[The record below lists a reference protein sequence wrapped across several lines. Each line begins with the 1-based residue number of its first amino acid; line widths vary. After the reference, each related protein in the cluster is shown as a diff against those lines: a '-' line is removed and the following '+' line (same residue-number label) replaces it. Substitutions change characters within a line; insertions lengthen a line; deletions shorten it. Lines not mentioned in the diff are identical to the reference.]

1 MKRLV
6 ALLLALVMVF
16 ALVACGGDKPTST
29 PADKPASSTPSTP
42 SDPAKPADPAQ
53 PEKPAEDPDAWKYG
67 GTFIAASSNATSTMD
82 PHAGGGSLGNS
93 RWMNHIFEGLL
104 EKSVEGVY
112 YPQVCTY
119 EASPDGKVIKLTL
132 REDRYFSNG
141 KKITMD
147 DLWASIYR
155 AAGDYT
161 TATWDKYFKDC
172 DIKVEGNTI
181 TFTHKNYNI
190 NFMQTL
196 NGVTFC
202 VMPKEICEKY
212 PVTGG
217 EVQPNGLLRGGNIE
231 KEINEDADVIGS
243 GPYKLVSWSDV
254 EVDMVRNDLYVA
266 DYFEGATGK
275 AAPKKAYFDEIKVA
289 VNTSE
294 DSRTA
299 AAIANEY
306 HLSWIGNPA
315 MMPAAEAA
323 GMIKYDQGTTW
334 THGMFFNLDPSNAD
348 SIIQNVDVRKAIRA
362 SLDCNAVMLAVTG
375 DQSAVALVPTPIQAD
390 TVYHNTI
397 VADNEW
403 NIKDEALAKEYL
415 KKANYNGEPIVYLI
429 TAATSNN
436 MHKAAMVAVSHMEKV
451 GLNIELMLVD
461 SGSHSN
467 LRKDPKTGH
476 DIGCWNVQKRDD
488 NPVLHSTFVTG
499 TQGWWDSDAKNA
511 AIAKMKT
518 AVTGTPESIAAYE
531 EYCQAVV
538 DEVPYILFGH
548 ALNFNFV
555 SDKVVYDVQGNSEYY
570 WNSYFADNQPK

>member
-1 MKRLV
+1 MKK
-6 ALLLALVMVF
+6 ALALILALVMVMG
-16 ALVACGGDKPTST
+16 LVACGGDKPTST

-67 GTFIAASSNATSTMD
+67 GTFIAASSNATSTQD
-82 PHAGGGSLGNS
+82 PHDGAGSLGNS
-93 RWMNHIFEGLL
+93 RWMDSIYEGFLC
-104 EKSVEGVY
+104 KSVEGVY
-112 YPQVCTY
+112 YPQVCDY
-119 EASPDGKVIKLTL
+119 EASADGKMVKLTL
-132 REDRYFSNG
+132 RERYFSNG
-141 KKITMD
+141 EKITID
-147 DLWASIYR
+147 DVWASLNRY
-155 AAGDYT
+155 AGQT
-161 TATWDKYFKDC
+161 TTSNWDKYFKDC
-172 DIKVEGNTI
+172 DIKVEGDTI
-181 TFTHKNYNI
+181 TFTHKQYNI
-190 NFMQTL
+190 NFMQIMASTSC
-196 NGVTFC
+196 C
-202 VMPKEICEKY
+202 VMPKAICDKY

-217 EVQPNGLLRGGNIE
+217 EVQSNGLLRGGKIE
-231 KEINEDADVIGS
+231 VKINEDADVIGS
-243 GPYKLVSWSDV
+243 GPYKLVSWSDT
-254 EVDMVRNDLYVA
+254 EVKMERNDLYVA
-266 DYFEGATGK
+266 DEFEGATGK
-275 AAPKKAYFDEIKVA
+275 AAPKRAYFDEIIVA
-289 VNTSE
+289 INTSA

-299 AAIANEY
+299 AAIAGEY
-306 HLSWIGNPA
+306 HLSWIGEPA

-323 GMIKYDQGTTW
+323 GMVKYDQGTTW

-348 SIIQNVDVRKAIRA
+348 SPIANVNVRKAIRA

-375 DQSAVALVPTPIQAD
+375 DQSAVALVPTPVQAD

-403 NIKDEALAKEYL
+403 NIQDEALAKEYL

-436 MHKAAMVAVSHMEKV
+436 MHKAAMVAVSQMEKV

-499 TQGWWDSDAKNA
+499 SQGWWDSDAKNA

-518 AVTGTPESIAAYE
+518 SITGTPESIAAYE

-538 DEVPYILFGH
+538 DEVPYILYGH

-555 SDKVVYDVQGNSEYY
+555 SDKVVYDVQGSSEYY
-570 WNSYFADNQPK
+570 WNSYFKK

>member
-1 MKRLV
+1 MKRTL
-6 ALLLALVMVF
+6 ALILALVMVM
-16 ALVACGGDKPTST
+16 ALVACGGDKPTS
-29 PADKPASSTPSTP
+29 STPTTPSNPTTSNPSTSTP
-42 SDPAKPADPAQ
+42 GTD
-53 PEKPAEDPDAWKYG
+53 KPAEDPDAWKYG
-67 GTFIAASSNATSTMD
+67 GTFIAASSNATSTQD
-82 PHAGGGSLGNS
+82 PHDGAGSLGNS
-93 RWMNHIFEGLL
+93 RWMDSIYEGLL
-104 EKSVEGVY
+104 VRSVEGVY

-119 EASPDGKVIKLTL
+119 EASPDGKVIKITL
-132 REDRYFSNG
+132 RERYFSNG
-141 KKITMD
+141 DKITIED
-147 DLWASIYR
+147 VWASINRY
-155 AAGDYT
+155 AGN
-161 TATWDKYFKDC
+161 TATSTWDKYFKDC
-172 DIKVEGNTI
+172 DIKREGDSI

-190 NFMQTL
+190 NFMQIMASTSC
-196 NGVTFC
+196 C
-202 VMPKEICEKY
+202 VMPKEICDKY

-217 EVQPNGLLRGGNIE
+217 EVMPNGLLRGGKIE
-231 KEINEDADVIGS
+231 VKINEDADVIGS
-243 GPYKLVSWSDV
+243 GPYKLVSWSDT
-254 EVDMVRNDLYVA
+254 EVDMVRNDKYVA
-266 DYFEGATGK
+266 DEFEGATGK
-275 AAPKKAYFDEIKVA
+275 AAPKRAYFDEIIIA

-299 AAIANEY
+299 AAIAGEY

-323 GMIKYDQGTTW
+323 GMVKYDQGTTW

-348 SIIQNVDVRKAIRA
+348 SPIANVNVRKAIRA
-362 SLDCNAVMLAVTG
+362 ALDCNAIMMGPTG
-375 DQSAVALVPTPIQAD
+375 GEPSAIALVPTPVQAD

-403 NIKDEALAKEYL
+403 NIHDEALAKEYL

-429 TAATSNN
+429 TAAASNN
-436 MHKAAMVAVSHMEKV
+436 MHKAAMIAVSQMEKI

-461 SGSHSN
+461 NGSHSA

-499 TQGWWDSDAKNA
+499 SQGWWDSDAKNA
-511 AIAKMKT
+511 ALAKMKST
-518 AVTGTPESIAAYE
+518 ITGTPESIAAYE

-538 DEVPYILFGH
+538 DEVPYILYGH

-570 WNSYFADNQPK
+570 WNSYFKK

>member
-1 MKRLV
+1 MKRIF
-6 ALLLALVMVF
+6 ALILALVMVM

-29 PADKPASSTPSTP
+29 PTAPSNPTEPSNP
-42 SDPAKPADPAQ
+42 SDPAKPAD

-67 GTFIAASSNATSTMD
+67 GTFIAGSSNATNSLD
-82 PHAGGGSLGNS
+82 PHDGAGSLGNS
-93 RWMNHIFEGLL
+93 RWMDSIYEGFLVR
-104 EKSVEGVY
+104 SVEGKY
-112 YPQVCTY
+112 YPQVCDF
-119 EASPDGKVIKLTL
+119 EESPDGKVIKITL
-132 REDRYFSNG
+132 RERYFSNG
-141 KKITMD
+141 EKITIED
-147 DLWASIYR
+147 VWASLNRY
-155 AAGDYT
+155 AGNTT

-172 DIKVEGNTI
+172 DIKREGDSI

-190 NFMQTL
+190 NFMQIMASTSC
-196 NGVTFC
+196 C
-202 VMPKEICEKY
+202 VMPKEICDKY

-217 EVQPNGLLRGGNIE
+217 EVMPNGLLRGGKAEI
-231 KEINEDADVIGS
+231 KINEAEDVIGS

-254 EVDMVRNDLYVA
+254 EVVTVRNDKYVA
-266 DYFEGATGK
+266 DEFEGATGK
-275 AAPKKAYFDEIKVA
+275 AAPKKAYFDEIIYA
-289 VNTSE
+289 INTNA

-299 AAIANEY
+299 AAIAGEY
-306 HLSWIGNPA
+306 HLAWIGNPA

-323 GMIKYDQGTTW
+323 GMVKYDQGTTW

-348 SIIQNVDVRKAIRA
+348 SPIANVNVRKAIRA
-362 SLDCNAVMLAVTG
+362 ALDCNAVMLGPTSG
-375 DQSAVALVPTPIQAD
+375 DQSAVALVPTPVQAD

-429 TAATSNN
+429 PAGSSTMNA
-436 MHKAAMVAVSHMEKV
+436 AAMIAVSQLEKL
-451 GLNIELMLVD
+451 GLNMELMLVD
-461 SGSHSN
+461 AGAHSG

-499 TQGWWDSDAKNA
+499 TQGWWNSDAKNA
-511 AIAKMKT
+511 AITKMKA

-538 DEVPYILFGH
+538 DEVPYILYGH

-555 SDKVVYDVQGNSEYY
+555 SDKVEYDVQGSSEYY
-570 WNSYFADNQPK
+570 WNCYFRK

>member
-1 MKRLV
+1 MKRTL
-6 ALLLALVMVF
+6 ALILALVMLM
-16 ALVACGGDKPTST
+16 ALVACGGDKPTS
-29 PADKPASSTPSTP
+29 STPTTPSNPTEPSKP
-42 SDPAKPADPAQ
+42 SDPAKPAD

-67 GTFIAASSNATSTMD
+67 GTFIAASSNATSTQD
-82 PHAGGGSLGNS
+82 PHDGAGSLGNS
-93 RWMNHIFEGLL
+93 RWMSHIYESILC
-104 EKSVEGVY
+104 KSVEGVY

-119 EASPDGKVIKLTL
+119 EESPDGKVISITL
-132 REDRYFSNG
+132 RERYFSNG
-141 KKITMD
+141 EKITMD
-147 DLWASIYR
+147 DVWASFNRYF
-155 AAGDYT
+155 GGTT
-161 TATWDKYFKDC
+161 TATWDKYLKDC
-172 DIKVEGNTI
+172 DIKRDGDTI

-190 NFMQTL
+190 NFMGIL
-196 NGVTFC
+196 NSLSCC
-202 VMPKEICEKY
+202 VMPKEICDKY

-217 EVQPNGLLRGGNIE
+217 EVQANGVLRGGKIE
-231 KEINEDADVIGS
+231 TKINEDADVIGS
-243 GPYKLVSWSDV
+243 GPYKLVSWSDT
-254 EVDMVRNDLYVA
+254 EIDMVRNDKYVA
-266 DYFEGATGK
+266 DEFDGATGK
-275 AAPKKAYFDEIKVA
+275 AAPKRAYFDEIIVA

-299 AAIANEY
+299 AAIAGEY

-334 THGMFFNLDPSNAD
+334 THGMFFNLDASNAD
-348 SIIQNVDVRKAIRA
+348 SIIQNVNVRKAIRA
-362 SLDCNAVMLAVTG
+362 CLDCNAVMMGPTGG
-375 DQSAVALVPTPIQAD
+375 DQSAIALIPTPVQAD

-403 NIKDEALAKEYL
+403 NIHDEALAKEYL

-436 MHKAAMVAVSHMEKV
+436 MHKAAMVAVSQMEKV

-476 DIGCWNVQKRDD
+476 DIGCWNVQKNDT

-499 TQGWWDSDAKNA
+499 TQGWWDSPAKNA

-538 DEVPYILFGH
+538 DEVPYILYGH

-555 SDKVVYDVQGNSEYY
+555 SDKVVYDVQGASEYY
-570 WNSYFADNQPK
+570 WNSYFKK

>member
-1 MKRLV
+1 MKRTL
-6 ALLLALVMVF
+6 ALILALVMVM
-16 ALVACGGDKPTST
+16 ALVACGGDKPTS
-29 PADKPASSTPSTP
+29 STPTTP
-42 SDPAKPADPAQ
+42 SNPTTSNPATPSNPTTST
-53 PEKPAEDPDAWKYG
+53 PAEDPDAWKYG
-67 GTFIAASSNATSTMD
+67 GTFIAASSNATSTQD
-82 PHAGGGSLGNS
+82 PHDGAGSLGNS
-93 RWMNHIFEGLL
+93 RWMDSIYEGFLC
-104 EKSVEGVY
+104 KSVEGVY

-119 EASPDGKVIKLTL
+119 EASPDGKVIKITL
-132 REDRYFSNG
+132 RERYFSNG
-141 KKITMD
+141 DKITIED
-147 DLWASIYR
+147 VWASINRY
-155 AAGDYT
+155 AGN
-161 TATWDKYFKDC
+161 TATSTWDKYFKDC
-172 DIKVEGNTI
+172 DIKREGDSI

-190 NFMQTL
+190 NFMQIMASTSC
-196 NGVTFC
+196 C
-202 VMPKEICEKY
+202 VMPKEICDKY

-217 EVQPNGLLRGGNIE
+217 EVMPNGLLRGGKIE
-231 KEINEDADVIGS
+231 VKINEDADVIGS
-243 GPYKLVSWSDV
+243 GPYKLVSWSDT
-254 EVDMVRNDLYVA
+254 EVDMVRNDKYVA
-266 DYFEGATGK
+266 DEFEGATGK
-275 AAPKKAYFDEIKVA
+275 AAPKRAYFDEIIIA

-299 AAIANEY
+299 AAIAGEY

-323 GMIKYDQGTTW
+323 GMVKYDQGTTW

-348 SIIQNVDVRKAIRA
+348 SPIANVNVRKAIRA
-362 SLDCNAVMLAVTG
+362 ALDCNAIMMGPTG
-375 DQSAVALVPTPIQAD
+375 GEPSAIALVPTPVQAD

-403 NIKDEALAKEYL
+403 NIHDEALAKEYL

-429 TAATSNN
+429 TAAASNN
-436 MHKAAMVAVSHMEKV
+436 MHKAAMIAVSQMEKI

-461 SGSHSN
+461 NGSHSA

-499 TQGWWDSDAKNA
+499 SQGWWDSDAKNA
-511 AIAKMKT
+511 ALAKMKST
-518 AVTGTPESIAAYE
+518 ITGTPESIAAYE

-538 DEVPYILFGH
+538 DEVPYILYGH

-570 WNSYFADNQPK
+570 WNSYFKK